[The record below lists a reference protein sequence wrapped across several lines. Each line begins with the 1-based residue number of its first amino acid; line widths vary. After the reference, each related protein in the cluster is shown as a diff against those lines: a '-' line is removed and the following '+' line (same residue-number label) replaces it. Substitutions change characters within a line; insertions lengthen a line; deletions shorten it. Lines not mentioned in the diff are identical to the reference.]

1 MTALLYALGVL
12 AFALVIVVSIGL
24 HEIGHMVPAKRF
36 GGKVTQYFIGFGPT
50 VWSKQVGETEYGVKA
65 IPLGGYVKIVGMLPP
80 GTDLVDEVEKDADGN
95 DVITVRRS
103 STGVFSQ
110 LVSDARAAEWEHIRP
125 EDSDRLFYRMPWWRK
140 VVVMA
145 GGPTMNL
152 LIAFGV
158 FWLLFATFGQVVRVD
173 VSPAVSEVLPCVV
186 PAAEDGRE
194 CSAAEIRDNPTPAY
208 AAGLQVGD
216 EFVSFNGTSITGWE
230 QLQKLIR
237 GNGDKPA
244 TFGIKRDG
252 QVLEKTIATTVQAR
266 PTLDDPTSTKLE
278 KVGFLGVV
286 PKVPRSSSTAA
297 RSTRCSRWDT

>member
-1 MTALLYALGVL
+1 
-12 AFALVIVVSIGL
+12 
-24 HEIGHMVPAKRF
+24 
-36 GGKVTQYFIGFGPT
+36 
-50 VWSKQVGETEYGVKA
+50 
-65 IPLGGYVKIVGMLPP
+65 
-80 GTDLVDEVEKDADGN
+80 
-95 DVITVRRS
+95 
-103 STGVFSQ
+103 
-110 LVSDARAAEWEHIRP
+110 
-125 EDSDRLFYRMPWWRK
+125 
-140 VVVMA
+140 MA
-145 GGPTMNL
+145 GGPTIDL

-237 GNGDKPA
+237 GNGEQAGDL
-244 TFGIKRDG
+244 RH
-252 QVLEKTIATTVQAR
+252 QAR
-266 PTLDDPTSTKLE
+266 RAGPREDHRHHRPGSADPGRPDLDQARRSASWAWCRST
-278 KVGFLGVV
+278 
-286 PKVPRSSSTAA
+286 RSSSTAA